1 MHDWVP
7 VFAQVGGGGVVGDGS
22 WRGLLRVVLRVL
34 GYGRGP
40 QAIRD
45 YRSAPASRDV
55 VYEPNTRILE
65 LLKVDATTRR

>member
-1 MHDWVP
+1 
-7 VFAQVGGGGVVGDGS
+7 
-22 WRGLLRVVLRVL
+22 LLRVVLRVL

-45 YRSAPASRDV
+45 YPIGAASRDV

>member
-1 MHDWVP
+1 
-7 VFAQVGGGGVVGDGS
+7 VFAQVGAGS
-22 WRGLLRVVLRVL
+22 GRRWLLAWLLRVVLRVL

-45 YRSAPASRDV
+45 CPIGAASRDV

-65 LLKVDATTRR
+65 LLKVDATTRC